1 MSEGRGSRPREGKG
15 CWPSAEAGRQ
25 AGQKSSP
32 RPLRK
37 DCPHP
42 QQLLSGLWPPDLE
55 VNTFLLLSATLC
67 GVPGYRSP
75 GKLRLGETTF
85 AEQWKQNQVVEC
97 GRKSKYPN
105 EKKIGIN
112 RAGVTLIWYKQ
123 KGHFRSVWR
132 FLSVT
137 NNIFIVL
144 PRVCVCVCVCVCTH
158 VHTHNYLWPQRLKPT
173 RFLWPWAFPGKN
185 TGVGCHFLLSG
196 IKPALAGR
204 FFTTVPPGKLYH
216 MERKKKI
223 SPGFERVVN
232 IMI

>member
-1 MSEGRGSRPREGKG
+1 MLEGRGSRPREGKG

-25 AGQKSSP
+25 AGQRSSP

-42 QQLLSGLWPPDLE
+42 QQLVSGLWPPDLE

-67 GVPGYRSP
+67 GVTGYRSP
-75 GKLRLGETTF
+75 GKLRLGETTV
-85 AEQWKQNQVVEC
+85 AEQWKQSQVVEC

-105 EKKIGIN
+105 GKKIGMN

-123 KGHFRSVWR
+123 EGHFGSVWR

-144 PRVCVCVCVCVCTH
+144 PCVCVCVCVCV
-158 VHTHNYLWPQRLKPT
+158 
-173 RFLWPWAFPGKN
+173 
-185 TGVGCHFLLSG
+185 
-196 IKPALAGR
+196 
-204 FFTTVPPGKLYH
+204 
-216 MERKKKI
+216 
-223 SPGFERVVN
+223 
-232 IMI
+232 